1 VQKENVFPMIPNG
14 KGLSEMILG
23 SDPNKDDAANEIEG

>member
-1 VQKENVFPMIPNG
+1 MVPNG

-23 SDPNKDDAANEIEG
+23 SDPNANDAVDEMEG